1 MYRNRCQRPQ
11 LLLAGLWTYF
21 TSSFVS
27 LALRSTDKEILDY
40 WLFSENSMNT
50 KIFRK
55 LVGLKNSGWLRVLW
69 IYCDKQRRNCPFY
82 TVVGWNIWEK
92 ILESGWEI
100 LRKSGNE
107 AKISYS
113 CYFAT
118 NLSLRLNLH
127 KPSTQSESP
136 PFYKSSLLQTQ
147 TIFQYMISFPPTS
160 KIAFLR
166 KMLLCPNISTSTLT
180 PPLPTLSDYPHLIDI
195 FVHFQTII
203 KIEC

>member
-1 MYRNRCQRPQ
+1 MTESTLD
-11 LLLAGLWTYF
+11 LLWHTK
-21 TSSFVS
+21 
-27 LALRSTDKEILDY
+27 KE
-40 WLFSENSMNT
+40 F
-50 KIFRK
+50 
-55 LVGLKNSGWLRVLW
+55 
-69 IYCDKQRRNCPFY
+69 PFY

-100 LRKSGNE
+100 LRKSVNE

-127 KPSTQSESP
+127 KLSTQSESP

-160 KIAFLR
+160 KIAL
-166 KMLLCPNISTSTLT
+166 MLLCPNISTSTMT

-203 KIEC
+203 EIEC